1 MTCPCTVLCASWQ
14 LGTTPGGMRGLHV
27 LLIIDQVVQPFYY
40 GCKNSTL
47 KSYTSHRPSEHL
59 TVRSG
64 PRNAVAHTK
73 SVGEAY

>member
-1 MTCPCTVLCASWQ
+1 M
-14 LGTTPGGMRGLHV
+14 HV